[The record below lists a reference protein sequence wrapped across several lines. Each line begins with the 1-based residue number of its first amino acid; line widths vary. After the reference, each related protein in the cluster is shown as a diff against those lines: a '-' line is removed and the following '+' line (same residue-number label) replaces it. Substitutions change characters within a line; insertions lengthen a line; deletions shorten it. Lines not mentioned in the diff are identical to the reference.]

1 MDNYFLDHLTD
12 FKPYVSQHDEA
23 DFGKIRLNQNEGLLN
38 FPKEILDNAINKIAQ
53 RVNYYPDPNSSE
65 VVDLYAKK
73 NSLSP
78 DQILITNG
86 SNHALEVVAR
96 AVLDY
101 TKQII
106 IDSPTYEVMRMQAGI
121 QNATMVSAFSEK
133 PFADSVEHLLKA
145 VTKETSVIYL
155 ANPAN
160 PIGKL
165 YSQQN
170 IERLLATNKLV
181 VLDEAYIDYAS
192 TSSAK
197 FLKDYKNLII
207 IRTLSKAYLAAGL
220 RIGFIISTAE
230 SIKLL
235 RKVIPPWSLNH
246 ISQALA
252 HELLSHESLFTNY
265 VNTVK
270 VSKSYLYNELDR
282 LGIKYHPSE
291 TNFILVEFDH
301 PSEVVKDLYAHNILV
316 SNKSMLSGLEKCVR
330 VSIGPLELM
339 KIFVS
344 TLKEILKK

>member
-1 MDNYFLDHLTD
+1 MNNYFLEHLTN

-65 VVDLYAKK
+65 VVDLYATK
-73 NSLSP
+73 NNLSP
-78 DQILITNG
+78 EQILITNG
-86 SNHALEVVAR
+86 SNHALEVVGR
-96 AVLDY
+96 ALLDHS
-101 TKQII
+101 KQII

-121 QNATMVSAFSEK
+121 QNATIVSAFSEK
-133 PFADSVEHLLKA
+133 PFSDSVDHLLQA
-145 VTKETSVIYL
+145 VTNDTSVIYL

-165 YSQQN
+165 YSEKN
-170 IERLLATNKLV
+170 IEKLLHTGKLI
-181 VLDEAYIDYAS
+181 VLDEAYIDYARE
-192 TSSAK
+192 SSAK
-197 FLKDYKNLII
+197 FLSDYDNLII

-230 SIKLL
+230 NVKLL

-270 VSKSYLYNELDR
+270 VSKSYLYNELEK
-282 LGIKYHPSE
+282 LEIKYHPSE
-291 TNFILVEFDH
+291 TNFILVEFDN
-301 PSEVVKDLYAHNILV
+301 PSDVVKKLYSHNILV
-316 SNKSMLSGLEKCVR
+316 SNKSSLPGLERCVR

-344 TLKEILKK
+344 TLKEILKR